1 MKALMRPVH
10 SLQRALLQN
19 ETLKQY
25 SPSVSHLL
33 SWSHGRILKQDGS
46 GCCFCNT
53 IPTLK
58 PSNEEYL
65 TQYICGHFN
74 VKSYSFSLPEG
85 FKDQRSK
92 EAWLGRSL
100 GPKLRPKLR
109 PKQLPLKFD
118 WLGINLGFLS
128 QRKLPLEKEASS
140 FKEASVP
147 PTKAISSINHVNIF
161 WYHSFSCQNFSFS
174 VLNVC
179 KVDK

>member
-1 MKALMRPVH
+1 MARFQLRVRGQAFMMPLKLQPGWEMKSLMWPCTFFATC
-10 SLQRALLQN
+10 SSTEWAS
-19 ETLKQY
+19 EQY
-25 SPSVSHLL
+25 TTTVSHLL

-109 PKQLPLKFD
+109 PKQLPLKFNR
-118 WLGINLGFLS
+118 LGINLGFLS
-128 QRKLPLEKEASS
+128 QRKLPLKKEASS
-140 FKEASVP
+140 RKRAS
-147 PTKAISSINHVNIF
+147 SE
-161 WYHSFSCQNFSFS
+161 SFMS
-174 VLNVC
+174 
-179 KVDK
+179 